1 MDCNNSEVNVKAIE
15 SHYIDFLQK
24 VRVENSY
31 AIIYRENSLRKK
43 SFINTVLSILPV
55 ALITLISLKK
65 EWLDILLIL
74 AAASTVLESIT
85 KYLPYEKRAGELLKF
100 ISATDAIIVKLEYV
114 WVQYKHKNH
123 DIDWLTEQQ
132 KDICN
137 DYIKAKNGNLV
148 QVTYPLN
155 KRMEKKALEKAEIDM
170 LNQFENDKGE

>member
-1 MDCNNSEVNVKAIE
+1 MAEKVLMKGNEALAEAAIM
-15 SHYIDFLQK
+15 
-24 VRVENSY
+24 
-31 AIIYRENSLRKK
+31 
-43 SFINTVLSILPV
+43 
-55 ALITLISLKK
+55 
-65 EWLDILLIL
+65 
-74 AAASTVLESIT
+74 
-85 KYLPYEKRAGELLKF
+85 AGCRYYLKF